1 MALGSGAASGG
12 CPSPV
17 LVLGL
22 LDGAAPLPRRRALL
36 QCKPRFIH
44 LKRQYFLSSKINPV
58 DSLSLHLKIHF
69 TASSKKKKRRKKNTA
84 LVHRSRRAAHGSS
97 RPAAEAHRRA
107 GAVPH
112 GPPVCF
118 PVLRRRGVQKPMS
131 GAVYS
136 EKLWIA
142 FV

>member
-69 TASSKKKKRRKKNTA
+69 TASSKKKEKRRKKKYGPCA
-84 LVHRSRRAAHGSS
+84 SLSS
-97 RPAAEAHRRA
+97 RSPRLLPTRCRSTPPRWGCSARSPRLLSCTEKTRSAEADEWS
-107 GAVPH
+107 
-112 GPPVCF
+112 C
-118 PVLRRRGVQKPMS
+118 VQ
-131 GAVYS
+131 
-136 EKLWIA
+136 
-142 FV
+142 